1 MLNHSQES
9 VSLEARVRDG
19 AEGIVRIKPFFHKSK
34 QAKSELHG
42 KYGRRLEFF

>member
-19 AEGIVRIKPFFHKSK
+19 AEGMYVIKPFFHKSN
-34 QAKSELHG
+34 QVKSDIMVSMGEG
-42 KYGRRLEFF
+42 